1 MSDERDPAVWVVDLR
16 TARDT
21 DVAPTADEP
30 LEPSETIELVAI
42 IHDASETPLLLP
54 IEPTHDRRLL
64 DAIARLVRFAVARG
78 ERIPAVAIR
87 YGDEYERALAFER
100 RLPRWAY
107 EGVAARDL
115 PSELAG
121 ALGPRQR

>member
-1 MSDERDPAVWVVDLR
+1 MSDDLDRPVWVVDLR

-21 DVAPTADEP
+21 GASPPMDEP
-30 LEPSETIELVAI
+30 LDPGESVELVAI
-42 IHDASETPLLLP
+42 LHDGSPAPLLLP
-54 IEPTHDRRLL
+54 IEPTRDRRLL

-78 ERIPAVAIR
+78 ERIPAVAVR

-107 EGVAARDL
+107 EGVTAPDL
-115 PSELAG
+115 PSELAR
-121 ALGPRQR
+121 ALGARR